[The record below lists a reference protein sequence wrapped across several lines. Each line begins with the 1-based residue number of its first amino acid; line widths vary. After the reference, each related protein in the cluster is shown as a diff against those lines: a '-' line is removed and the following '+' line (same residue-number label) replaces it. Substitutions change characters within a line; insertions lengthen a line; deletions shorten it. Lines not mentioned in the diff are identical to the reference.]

1 MENINEIPRDEG
13 IDHSLALLKEGY
25 EYILNRRKSLQ
36 TNIFETRIL
45 GKKAICMGGKEAAQL
60 FYDQTKFQRQDAVPN
75 RIIETLFGKN
85 SVQTLDGVA
94 HRHRKKMFMNVMTK
108 EKINE
113 FLDIAKLE
121 WEKALDQWSKET
133 EIIFYEEMKTLLC
146 KAAFK
151 WIGYPPHEKDTEI
164 LMNEI
169 GAMFETPIA
178 FGLQHWIGRNKRNQ
192 LEKKMEK
199 LIEKIRSNE
208 VQVQSESI
216 LHQFVFYKDLDGSL
230 LDVETV
236 AVEVINILRPIV
248 AISIYINFIVMAL
261 SQFPHERVKL
271 KSTPDYI
278 HLFIQEIR
286 RFYPLV
292 PVAAAKAKSSFTWNG
307 YTFHEGTLV
316 LLDIYGTN
324 HDPNIWEN
332 PDEFQPER
340 FAQWQDDQFSFI
352 PQGGGRYETTHRC
365 PGEQLTIEAMKLS
378 LEYLLN
384 KMDYE
389 IPEQDMYITMDTI
402 PSIPKSKV
410 ILKNV
415 KRLKESIH

>member
-94 HRHRKKMFMNVMTK
+94 HRHRKKMFMNVLTK

-216 LHQFVFYKDLDGSL
+216 LHQFVFYKDLNGSL

-236 AVEVINILRPIV
+236 AVEIINILRPIV

-271 KSTPDYI
+271 KNTPDYI
-278 HLFIQEIR
+278 HLFIQEVR

-307 YTFHEGTLV
+307 YAFHEGTLV

-324 HDPNIWEN
+324 HDSNIWVN